1 MWPWEHAAVGYL
13 LYSLWT
19 RVRTRDPPSD
29 LAAVAVLFG
38 TLLPDLLDK
47 PLSWGLGVFQTGYAI
62 GHSVFVAAPVGV
74 AVGLLAARTDRQRVG
89 IAFVVGYWAHLAGDV
104 LNPLRNGNPPSVDPV
119 LWPVVIGPPYE
130 TDLGLGRGLMYF
142 GDLFESLQTVDSVTL
157 VVAYL
162 LIPLAAMAVWVV
174 DGLPGIGLLGRLR
187 RRLQPK

>member
-19 RVRTRDPPSD
+19 RARTRDPPSD

-38 TLLPDLLDK
+38 TLLPDLIDK

-74 AVGLLAARTDRQRVG
+74 AVGLLAARVDRRRVG
-89 IAFVVGYWAHLAGDV
+89 VAFVVGYWAHLAGDV
-104 LNPLRNGNPPSVDPV
+104 LNPLRNGNPPSADPV

-130 TDLGLGRGLMYF
+130 ESLGLGRGLMYF

-157 VVAYL
+157 IVAYL
-162 LIPLAAMAVWVV
+162 LIPLAAIAVWIA
-174 DGLPGIGLLGRLR
+174 DGLPGVALLGRLR
-187 RRLQPK
+187 RWLRTG